1 MRSGSNRASDSGP
14 DPAGLFENS
23 EGGVRAGGWC
33 VGRCA
38 RVGARAVRFRERV
51 EWDRTEA
58 GQTDRRTG
66 STPPVQTKTRPD
78 QRRDEPG
85 LKEKPGARQM
95 LRLLLQPAAR
105 WLHRIQFE
113 MERRANEWRSS
124 ARVSDGH
131 EAAAHAAHAAHAG
144 RLLMQVRDWAALTC
158 LFVVKP
164 NACQRPPQS
173 QARIRPG
180 AGVEPKGGVPV
191 LESLQHPAWRA
202 ADPARGLAAADA
214 ACAGVPIRRRGKG
227 PTWRRGA
234 PGSCSRRERRAQR
247 QRIIAWLA
255 SPPRGMG
262 PGRVKWFHSPLLASG
277 RWR

>member
-1 MRSGSNRASDSGP
+1 
-14 DPAGLFENS
+14 
-23 EGGVRAGGWC
+23 
-33 VGRCA
+33 
-38 RVGARAVRFRERV
+38 
-51 EWDRTEA
+51 
-58 GQTDRRTG
+58 
-66 STPPVQTKTRPD
+66 
-78 QRRDEPG
+78 
-85 LKEKPGARQM
+85 M

-214 ACAGVPIRRRGKG
+214 ACAGVPIRRRGRG
-227 PTWRRGA
+227 PHGDAVRPGRAAGGSGGRRGSESSRGWRLRHGAWDLVALSGSTLRCWRVAVGADQRTDGANPGAQTAA
-234 PGSCSRRERRAQR
+234 PIRRYARAC
-247 QRIIAWLA
+247 
-255 SPPRGMG
+255 
-262 PGRVKWFHSPLLASG
+262 VLLPS
-277 RWR
+277 WTV